1 MSGGYTR
8 YGILGFGHHAI
19 KRLMPA
25 FAKSRY
31 SRVEGLWRRDPAK
44 AAENART
51 FSIPQVFGTAEELCA
66 CAEIDAVFVVSPD
79 ALHLEHVLLALS
91 YGKAVLCEKPLAM
104 NVAEAEAMLSAAGRV
119 GRRLG
124 VAQNMR
130 YNRSVEL
137 MRAWIQ
143 EGRIGA
149 PVMAH
154 AQFCYDSERSP
165 RTWINDPQLARGGP
179 IGDVGI
185 HCMDALTFV
194 SDLQVTAVSTLAH
207 RDDRSGAVESHAIVG
222 LDLTSGAMATV
233 TVSTRAAYRSLIE
246 VTGETGVLV
255 SEAALTVDHPV
266 KVVLYQGGR
275 VAAEETVSNDDAFSR
290 MLDSF
295 ALSLRGEGEFRAGA
309 EQGVRNQRVLDAAY
323 ASWHSGRRV
332 EIESDEVAT
341 VL

>member
-1 MSGGYTR
+1 MGGSQTR

-25 FAKSRY
+25 FGKAGY
-31 SRVEGLWRRDPAK
+31 SRVEGLWRRDPVK

-51 FSIPQVFGTAEELCA
+51 FSIPRVFASAEELCQSP
-66 CAEIDAVFVVSPD
+66 EIDAVFVVSPD
-79 ALHLEHVLLALS
+79 ALHLDHVLLALS
-91 YGKAVLCEKPLAM
+91 HGKAVLCEKPLAM
-104 NVAEAEAMLSAAGRV
+104 NVAEAEEMLAAAAKAGRP
-119 GRRLG
+119 LG

-137 MRAWIQ
+137 MQAWIR

-149 PVMAH
+149 PVIAH
-154 AQFCYDSERSP
+154 AQFCYESERSP
-165 RTWINDPQLARGGP
+165 RSWINDPELARGGP

-194 SDLQVTAVSTLAH
+194 LDSQVMAVNTLAH

-222 LDLTSGAMATV
+222 LDFASGAMATV

-246 VTGETGVLV
+246 VTGESGVLV

-295 ALSLRGEGEFRAGA
+295 ALSLKGESEYRAGA

-323 ASWHSGRRV
+323 ASWHTGKRV
-332 EIESDEVAT
+332 EV
-341 VL
+341 

>member
-1 MSGGYTR
+1 MNEAKTR

-19 KRLMPA
+19 KRLMPS
-25 FAKSRY
+25 FAKAGY
-31 SRVEGLWRRDPAK
+31 SRVEGLWRRDLTK
-44 AAENART
+44 ATENART
-51 FSIPQVFGTAEELCA
+51 FSIPQVFRSAEELCQSPD
-66 CAEIDAVFVVSPD
+66 IDAVFVVSPD

-91 YGKAVLCEKPLAM
+91 HGKAVLCEKPLAM
-104 NVAEAEAMLSAAGRV
+104 SVAEAEQMLAAAAKAGRP
-119 GRRLG
+119 LG

-137 MRAWIQ
+137 MQAWIR

-149 PVMAH
+149 PVVAH
-154 AQFCYDSERSP
+154 AQFCYESERSP
-165 RTWINDPQLARGGP
+165 RTWINDPELARGGP

-194 SDLQVTAVSTLAH
+194 LDAQVTAVNTLAH
-207 RDDRSGAVESHAIVG
+207 RDDRSGEVESHAIVS
-222 LDLTSGAMATV
+222 LDFASGAMAAV

-246 VTGETGVLV
+246 VTGESGVLV
-255 SEAALTVDHPV
+255 CEAALTVDHPA
-266 KVVLYQGGR
+266 KVALYQGGR

-295 ALSLRGEGEFRAGA
+295 ALSLRGESEYRAGA

-323 ASWHSGRRV
+323 ASWHTGKRM
-332 EIESDEVAT
+332 EV
-341 VL
+341 